1 MPTIFTVNG
10 ASRSGKDV
18 LTNLLKSDYNFK
30 HIHPLANLYTF
41 LENHFDLPDGSI
53 MNGSS
58 KSFICEGG
66 EITLAESLVQFY
78 HFTQDKKIGN
88 WSYPYVKK
96 ELNNNLINNNSV
108 VFSGL
113 RNMHEAELIIN
124 HINKFPDTLL
134 VSVWIDRP
142 GFTGYSSDN
151 EQLSIYNS
159 LTSNANVIEVISND
173 SDLNSYLTTLKTFL
187 SELPLRGV

>member
-1 MPTIFTVNG
+1 MATIFTVNG

-18 LTNLLKSDYNFK
+18 LTNLLKTDYNFK
-30 HIHPLANLYTF
+30 HIHPLSNLYTF
-41 LENHFDLPDGSI
+41 LEEHFELPKGSI
-53 MNGSS
+53 MDGSS

-78 HFTQDKKIGN
+78 HFTKDKKIGN
-88 WSYPYVKK
+88 WSYTYVEK
-96 ELNNNLINNNSV
+96 ELNINLKKNNSV

-113 RNMHEAELIIN
+113 RNQHEADLIT
-124 HINKFPDTLL
+124 KYLYEFPNTLL

-142 GFTGYSSDN
+142 GCSGYSSDN
-151 EQLSIYNS
+151 EQLSIYNR
-159 LTSNANVIEVISND
+159 LTSVANVSNVISND
-173 SDLNSYLTTLKTFL
+173 SDLSNYIITLKTFL